1 DVSEMLSRLLAGFI
15 SLLFILVPLDVEF
28 SFFSTKE
35 PRFYRL
41 KISDRLT
48 PKGRFPSRKS
58 PSSLMRLLCKLEFT
72 WGGVTDLNGPYSR
85 PLHTT

>member
-1 DVSEMLSRLLAGFI
+1 RLLAGFI

-41 KISDRLT
+41 KISDRLIIDDS
-48 PKGRFPSRKS
+48 RFLNRHDFD
-58 PSSLMRLLCKLEFT
+58 KLF
-72 WGGVTDLNGPYSR
+72 GVVEKFSIGLIEG
-85 PLHTT
+85 

>member
-48 PKGRFPSRKS
+48 
-58 PSSLMRLLCKLEFT
+58 SSIMRWKVSLSTEESF
-72 WGGVTDLNGPYSR
+72 W
-85 PLHTT
+85 